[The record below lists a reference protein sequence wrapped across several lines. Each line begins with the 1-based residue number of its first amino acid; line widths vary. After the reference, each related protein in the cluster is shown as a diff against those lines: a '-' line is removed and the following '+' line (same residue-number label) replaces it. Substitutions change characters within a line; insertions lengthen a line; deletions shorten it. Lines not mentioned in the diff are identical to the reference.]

1 MESQFPENQN
11 QPIPIN
17 NVGEQ
22 DQAASRLSEEIP
34 RENRFLAFLKH
45 VLLFVVLF
53 CVIVASFWVSF
64 RLGKRI
70 LVPAKNKTDKKIE
83 VAVPKP
89 PPAIAKLNKLED
101 LKSIVVDEEV
111 AELVEEEVVE
121 EEKVAEVV
129 VAKPE
134 PKPKPMPKPR
144 PKPKPE
150 IADSTEFYKVQA
162 GIFALREG
170 AMELFKKLDAN
181 GFEALVIKTSR
192 GWRVQAG
199 AFRSQSYAKD
209 LQSSLKA
216 KGFDSVLIHE

>member
-17 NVGEQ
+17 NVGNEE
-22 DQAASRLSEEIP
+22 QAASNLEDKIP
-34 RENRFLAFLKH
+34 RENRFLALLKH

-53 CVIVASFWVSF
+53 CVIVTSFWISF

-70 LVPAKNKTDKKIE
+70 LVPANNKTDKKIE
-83 VAVPKP
+83 VVVPKP

-101 LKSIVVDEEV
+101 LKHVVVDEEV
-111 AELVEEEVVE
+111 AELVSEDEEVV

-129 VAKPE
+129 VAKPV
-134 PKPKPMPKPR
+134 PK

-150 IADSTEFYKVQA
+150 PRPEPKIADNTEFYKVQA

-199 AFRSQSYAKD
+199 AFRNQAYAKD